1 MEIEGMEEETE
12 VEMEGGTEVEIEVE
26 KVEEG
31 GIEEEI
37 GEMVAIEEGMVGMVE
52 VIAISST
59 AKVNS
64 RETVSGSVEVILS
77 SPTISF

>member
-12 VEMEGGTEVEIEVE
+12 VEMEGETEVEIEVE
-26 KVEEG
+26 TVEEG

-37 GEMVAIEEGMVGMVE
+37 GEMVAIEEGTVGMAE
-52 VIAISST
+52 VTAISST

-64 RETVSGSVEVILS
+64 RETVSGSGEVILS
-77 SPTISF
+77 SHTISF